1 LKELPEDP
9 AKSIYTVFRGQAYL
23 HLGGD
28 HAALATS
35 GKLAAS
41 QQQEHWRAAL
51 ILLLAIFPPLVVQSQ
66 QAAGTPLGFL
76 VGQGQAGAKLER
88 RVGNHLFVPVSTNKR
103 RAALMIDTG
112 APVSP

>member
-41 QQQEHWRAAL
+41 QQEHWRAAL

-76 VGQGQAGAKLER
+76 VGQGRAGAKPPESSR
-88 RVGNHLFVPVSTNKR
+88 KVGSV
-103 RAALMIDTG
+103 MD
-112 APVSP
+112 